1 MQGSV
6 FGRLVALNL
15 AYTGKRGKV
24 WNCRCSCGVELEV
37 LAYSLKSGK
46 TKSCGCLRK
55 EMGGTKNKSH
65 GLSGTPTYLSWIA
78 MRARCLNPLHD
89 QYKDYGGRGIT
100 IDPSWD
106 SFEQFL
112 KDMGPRPE
120 GKTLD
125 RIDNDGPYSA
135 INCRWATRAEQA
147 RNSSQT
153 TLYIFQG
160 EEKCL
165 ADWADG
171 RGIPRTTLWNRLHTL
186 KWSFERAINNDN

>member
-1 MQGSV
+1 MDGNV
-6 FGRLVALNL
+6 FGRLEVLSL
-15 AYTGKRGKV
+15 AYTGKRGRV
-24 WNCRCSCGVELEV
+24 WHCLCTCGAKIEV
-37 LAYSLKSGK
+37 LASSLKSGK
-46 TKSCGCLRK
+46 TKSCGCLRRD
-55 EMGGTKNKSH
+55 MGASKTKSH
-65 GLSGTPTYLSWIA
+65 GLSGTPTYISWLA
-78 MRARCLNPLHD
+78 MRARCLNPSHE
-89 QYKDYGGRGIT
+89 QYADYGGRGVT
-100 IDPSWD
+100 IDPAWN

-125 RIDNDGPYSA
+125 RKDNDGPYSA
-135 INCRWATRAEQA
+135 TNCRWATRAEQA
-147 RNSSQT
+147 RNTSQT
-153 TLYIFQG
+153 TLYSFQG